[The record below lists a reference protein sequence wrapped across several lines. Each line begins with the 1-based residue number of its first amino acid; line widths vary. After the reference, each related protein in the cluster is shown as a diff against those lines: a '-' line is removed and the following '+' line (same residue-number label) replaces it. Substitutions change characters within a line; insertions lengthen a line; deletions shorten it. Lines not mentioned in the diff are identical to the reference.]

1 MAYTLYNRVEQLYMM
16 IDSNTGKITTTSNAA
31 NATCFTIS
39 INGDDDE
46 AGSGVGNLARF
57 VVVSNGGSGIDYKPT
72 GQYLKYDG
80 TELVASNTAS
90 YKDDSSFFIRQA
102 LNTSFDACSDGAKI
116 SLYPNALQLWNKR
129 MYVKLKDKQIYREAK
144 EDAVDHGALTVW
156 TLIQCKASDKRA
168 TSQYNSYTDP
178 QLEDVYYVYNEAT
191 KRYMGPLIGKNKGDA
206 MPLAE
211 SQETAGRYKF
221 MGHKATMDAV
231 LAFDVD
237 YELGDNGLVVDDA
250 PKFINVS
257 AVSNGGAFYMVA
269 WPYGGG
275 NSMFFINNPVK
286 YDSPATS
293 YIVDGAYIT
302 MMPWDYKGDPNNSST
317 TTGSSKYNENGGY
330 VYQSTSGN
338 SVECATTETL
348 EQNNVNSLYYTWKIV
363 AAKDDSGEVIPD
375 VYYLVNAATGAYMPS
390 TAADRSALSTVPAA
404 DGSVPEGAGRF
415 TPILDTD
422 TGLYVA
428 FRDYDTLNNDNY
440 GYIGNNVTKT
450 GSESMNSRTLG
461 ASADLSQY
469 STENRAT
476 DVYNPELG
484 DTQSMTVTYHNY
496 ANTQFWYY
504 INPVD
509 ISTSL
514 LIDEEY
520 LKWVIENLDTKG
532 GRTVGHFD
540 ALENTNYTSSYVVT
554 TDEDG
559 KTKLTKLDD
568 PRLLTFEE
576 LAELVKYN
584 YEHQSEYT
592 TQEEKDAADAAL
604 QELKRCIED
613 EEYIIHPR
621 IGRFYTITSPYRFYK
636 DLYLRETYTAK
647 YYNEMQAQQQVH
659 FMHEDNDEE
668 EVSTFWRFDIAP
680 DEADKSLYTDKN
692 VQHYF
697 YIRAVNSRDVLRRL
711 NTTIVADSRED
722 SNLEAGLFALN
733 KDYNLNVYYG
743 STLLRSY
750 NKNKERTWADEG
762 SFLGIWTPE
771 GTENPMDAV
780 VRAGSD
786 ARIPQVNENVRPEGA
801 VNNWNITEV
810 KTVDVN
816 FLDFTENNAV
826 PVDEA
831 NNNGHQ
837 YFYNAF
843 CYPFAVKIPAD
854 KGLFAYTAV
863 SGTTTDKTLS
873 FKKADNEVIPAFCPF
888 VLEST
893 TGLTEASLEIVY
905 APGEEYGLYDKIDNY
920 TPENWATICAEYGI
934 AEDYDTYT
942 ANKEANADQPWSM
955 TSIYSLVPT
964 DKDEVNLDNT
974 GISQLRYSKA
984 SGATV
989 VGNICPSPLGS
1000 GEQAYVLHDDCDN
1013 VATLVTE
1020 GVDQSYETADDAL
1033 YTSTSSYIIPCN
1045 SAVLILESNEDKYR
1059 VDDPIT
1065 SGVEEVSTEDVVRE
1079 PERDAN
1085 GNLIYFDLYGR
1096 RITNPAPGIYIL
1108 TNGRKVVVR

>member
-1 MAYTLYNRVEQLYMM
+1 MM
-16 IDSNTGKITTTSNAA
+16 IDPDTGKLTTTSEAA
-31 NATCFTIS
+31 DATCFRID
-39 INGDDDE
+39 INGDGDD
-46 AGSGVGNLARF
+46 AGSGIGNLARF
-57 VVVSNGGSGIDYKPT
+57 VVVSNGGSGVDYQPT
-72 GQYLKYDG
+72 GQYLKYNG
-80 TELVASNTAS
+80 TELIASETAS
-90 YKDDSSFFIRQA
+90 YKDDSSFYLRAAF
-102 LNTSFDACSDGAKI
+102 NTSFDACTDGAKI
-116 SLYPNALQLWNKR
+116 ALYPSVLQLWNKR
-129 MYVKLKDKQIYREAK
+129 MYVRMDLEQVYREAK

-156 TLIQCKASDKRA
+156 TLIQCKQSDKRA
-168 TSQYNSYTDP
+168 TSQYNNYTDP
-178 QLEDVYYVYNEAT
+178 QLKDVYYVYNEAT
-191 KRYMGPLIGKNKGDA
+191 KQYMGPLIGKAAGQA
-206 MPLAE
+206 MPLAD
-211 SQETAGRYKF
+211 SQETAGRFKF
-221 MGHKATMDAV
+221 MGHRSNMARI

-237 YELGDNGLVVDDA
+237 YDLGDNGMALNKNA
-250 PKFINVS
+250 KYINVS
-257 AVSNGGAFYMVA
+257 AVSNGGAFNMVA
-269 WPYGGG
+269 FSHVGG
-275 NSMFFINNPVK
+275 NSSFYISNPVK

-317 TTGSSKYNENGGY
+317 TTGSSKYNEKGGY

-363 AAKDDSGEVIPD
+363 AAKDGDEVIPD

-390 TAADRSALSTVPAA
+390 TAADRSALSTVPSA

-415 TPILDTD
+415 TPVLDTD

-428 FRDYDTLNNDNY
+428 FRDYDTLGNSNY
-440 GYIGNNVTKT
+440 GYIGNDVTAS
-450 GSESMNSRTLG
+450 GAASMNSRTLG
-461 ASADLSQY
+461 ASASTTQY
-469 STENRAT
+469 KTEERET
-476 DVYNPELG
+476 EVYNPELG
-484 DTQSMTVTYHNY
+484 DTQTMKVTYRNY
-496 ANTQFWYY
+496 TTTQFWYY

-514 LIDEEY
+514 LIDEDY

-540 ALENTNYTSSYVVT
+540 ALENTEYKSAYIVT
-554 TDEDG
+554 TGDDG
-559 KTKLTKLDD
+559 QPQLTPIDKDD
-568 PRLLTFEE
+568 PNLDSDGTRKLTFEE

-584 YEHQSEYT
+584 YENQSSYNDE
-592 TQEEKDAADAAL
+592 QKKAADAAL

-810 KTVDVN
+810 KEVHVN
-816 FLDFTENNAV
+816 FLDSSNNYST
-826 PVDEA
+826 PDDEP
-831 NNNGHQ
+831 NNNKNQ
-837 YFYNAF
+837 FYYNAF
-843 CYPFAVKIPAD
+843 CYPFSVKIPAGQ
-854 KGLFAYTAV
+854 GLKAYTAV
-863 SGTTTDKTLS
+863 DGTTSDKTLS

-905 APGEEYGLYDKIDNY
+905 GAGEEYGLYDKRDRY
-920 TPENWATICAEYGI
+920 TDANWAKICEEYGI
-934 AEDYDTYT
+934 ALTQDEYDAAVA
-942 ANKEANADQPWSM
+942 ANTDLWSM
-955 TSIYSLVPT
+955 TSINSLVPT
-964 DKDEVNLDNT
+964 GDEKDMDNT
-974 GISQLRYSKA
+974 QISQSRYSKA
-984 SGATV
+984 NGATV

-1020 GVDQSYETADDAL
+1020 GKDKSYETADDAL
-1033 YTSTSSYIIPCN
+1033 YTSTSTYVIPCN
-1045 SAVLILESNEDKYR
+1045 SAVLILESDEDQYR

-1065 SGVEEVSTEDVVRE
+1065 SGVEEVSTEEVVRE

>member
-1 MAYTLYNRVEQLYMM
+1 
-16 IDSNTGKITTTSNAA
+16 
-31 NATCFTIS
+31 
-39 INGDDDE
+39 
-46 AGSGVGNLARF
+46 
-57 VVVSNGGSGIDYKPT
+57 
-72 GQYLKYDG
+72 
-80 TELVASNTAS
+80 
-90 YKDDSSFFIRQA
+90 
-102 LNTSFDACSDGAKI
+102 
-116 SLYPNALQLWNKR
+116 
-129 MYVKLKDKQIYREAK
+129 
-144 EDAVDHGALTVW
+144 
-156 TLIQCKASDKRA
+156 
-168 TSQYNSYTDP
+168 
-178 QLEDVYYVYNEAT
+178 
-191 KRYMGPLIGKNKGDA
+191 
-206 MPLAE
+206 
-211 SQETAGRYKF
+211 
-221 MGHKATMDAV
+221 
-231 LAFDVD
+231 
-237 YELGDNGLVVDDA
+237 
-250 PKFINVS
+250 
-257 AVSNGGAFYMVA
+257 
-269 WPYGGG
+269 
-275 NSMFFINNPVK
+275 
-286 YDSPATS
+286 
-293 YIVDGAYIT
+293 
-302 MMPWDYKGDPNNSST
+302 
-317 TTGSSKYNENGGY
+317 
-330 VYQSTSGN
+330 
-338 SVECATTETL
+338 
-348 EQNNVNSLYYTWKIV
+348 
-363 AAKDDSGEVIPD
+363 
-375 VYYLVNAATGAYMPS
+375 
-390 TAADRSALSTVPAA
+390 
-404 DGSVPEGAGRF
+404 
-415 TPILDTD
+415 
-422 TGLYVA
+422 
-428 FRDYDTLNNDNY
+428 LNN
-440 GYIGNNVTKT
+440 
-450 GSESMNSRTLG
+450 
-461 ASADLSQY
+461 
-469 STENRAT
+469 
-476 DVYNPELG
+476 
-484 DTQSMTVTYHNY
+484 
-496 ANTQFWYY
+496 
-504 INPVD
+504 
-509 ISTSL
+509 
-514 LIDEEY
+514 
-520 LKWVIENLDTKG
+520 
-532 GRTVGHFD
+532 
-540 ALENTNYTSSYVVT
+540 
-554 TDEDG
+554 
-559 KTKLTKLDD
+559 
-568 PRLLTFEE
+568 
-576 LAELVKYN
+576 
-584 YEHQSEYT
+584 
-592 TQEEKDAADAAL
+592 
-604 QELKRCIED
+604 
-613 EEYIIHPR
+613 
-621 IGRFYTITSPYRFYK
+621 
-636 DLYLRETYTAK
+636 
-647 YYNEMQAQQQVH
+647 
-659 FMHEDNDEE
+659 
-668 EVSTFWRFDIAP
+668 
-680 DEADKSLYTDKN
+680 
-692 VQHYF
+692 
-697 YIRAVNSRDVLRRL
+697 
-711 NTTIVADSRED
+711 TIVADSRKD
-722 SNLEAGLFALN
+722 ANLEAGLFALN

-905 APGEEYGLYDKIDNY
+905 APGEEYGLYDKIDSY
-920 TPENWATICAEYGI
+920 TPENWATICKEYGI